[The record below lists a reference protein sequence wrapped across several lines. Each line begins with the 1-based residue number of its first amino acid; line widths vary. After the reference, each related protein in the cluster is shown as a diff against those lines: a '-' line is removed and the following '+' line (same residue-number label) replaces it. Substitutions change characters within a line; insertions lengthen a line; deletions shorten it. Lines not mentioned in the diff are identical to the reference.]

1 MHKTRYRMKYER
13 LGEGA
18 RDGKG
23 LFSREESGVL
33 ECGQFIYLS
42 FSLRIMEITMSRS
55 TPCAA

>member
-1 MHKTRYRMKYER
+1 MKYER